1 MNLMLNNLEYY
12 DSKEFR
18 DYDDICDLIEKVSE
32 NHSLSNKE
40 KEFLHIVKD
49 IEFTQTV
56 YNKEAKIKFK
66 KSEDKTILEKQ

>member
-40 KEFLHIVKD
+40 KEFLHIVKVLLA
-49 IEFTQTV
+49 I
-56 YNKEAKIKFK
+56 
-66 KSEDKTILEKQ
+66 